1 MSPSMP
7 VTSVELH
14 LELDKELI
22 RVYGSGLMEG
32 RAGTG
37 DIVVR
42 VMASLPWQVG

>member
-7 VTSVELH
+7 VTIMKLH
-14 LELDKELI
+14 LELDEDQD
-22 RVYGSGLMEG
+22 VYGSGLMGG

-42 VMASLPWQVG
+42 VMASLPLQVG